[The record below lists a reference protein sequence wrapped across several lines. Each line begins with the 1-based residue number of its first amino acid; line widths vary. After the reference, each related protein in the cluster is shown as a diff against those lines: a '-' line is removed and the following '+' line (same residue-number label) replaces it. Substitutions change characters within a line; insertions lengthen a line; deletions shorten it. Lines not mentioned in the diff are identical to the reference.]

1 MRQFNTHIRISARVA
16 WLIAGICAVQG
27 ASAASLADTEWQRL
41 SEEGWQM
48 LAPPTA
54 VARDGRGSEP
64 VVANR
69 RAAAIPAASSPATPT
84 SVATTSAAAPA
95 SAPTAITASFPAE
108 RFALVRGQS
117 LQAQLEAWAARAGW
131 TVEWNVPDGWIV
143 PNDKSL
149 GSDFAQAAQQAIEQ
163 LAENGA
169 DVQADIWNGNRVLV
183 VHQAGVG
190 E

>member
-1 MRQFNTHIRISARVA
+1 MRQFNTHTRIAARVA

-27 ASAASLADTEWQRL
+27 ASAASLADLEWQRL

-54 VARDGRGSEP
+54 AAKD
-64 VVANR
+64 R
-69 RAAAIPAASSPATPT
+69 RAAAMPAASSPATPT

-95 SAPTAITASFPAE
+95 PAPTAITASFPAE

-163 LAENGA
+163 LAANGA